1 MANWLELIEAKEDQ
15 ILAEGEKAY
24 KEAINNPHLRYIVEI
39 DEDGDVYSWYDVAGG
54 NSFHVSTFEGKSK
67 ELFEFCFQFLDIEI
81 SSDTLEN
88 KLIENGY
95 KKELEE
101 LAQLASE
108 NYTSVEVEIINS
120 DNDALKEVV
129 EECRKEEI
137 DFMISEYA
145 RAESE
150 SKLDY
155 LKEVLDS
162 LL

>member
-1 MANWLELIEAKEDQ
+1 MVNWLELIEEKEDQ

-39 DEDGDVYSWYDVAGG
+39 DENGDVYSWYDVAGG
-54 NSFHVSTFEGKSK
+54 NSFHVSTNA
-67 ELFEFCFQFLDIEI
+67 
-81 SSDTLEN
+81 LES
-88 KLIENGY
+88 KLIEKGY

-108 NYTSVEVEIINS
+108 NQTSIEVEIING
-120 DNDALKEVV
+120 DNDILKEFI

-145 RAESE
+145 RSESE
-150 SKLDY
+150 NKLDY
-155 LKEVLDS
+155 FKEVLKS
-162 LL
+162 LQ

>member
-1 MANWLELIEAKEDQ
+1 MVNWLELIEEKEDQ

-39 DEDGDVYSWYDVAGG
+39 DENGDVYSWYDVAGG

-67 ELFEFCFQFLDIEI
+67 EL
-81 SSDTLEN
+81 
-88 KLIENGY
+88 
-95 KKELEE
+95 EE

-108 NYTSVEVEIINS
+108 NQTSIEVEIING
-120 DNDALKEVV
+120 DNDILKEFV

-145 RAESE
+145 RSESE
-150 SKLDY
+150 NKLDY
-155 LKEVLDS
+155 FKEVLKS
-162 LL
+162 LQ